1 MVGPRQVVYEIV
13 VESWQMLNCRGVFW
27 MSDAVG
33 YWTSIFYK
41 KGMEDFVN
49 DAALLRWSLK
59 ECELQCYWSQWE
71 HREIQWKPTLRSA
84 EAQSRVVETHI
95 VRVSTRHPER
105 AGAKDMYWP
114 RCCLFALYGIW
125 VCLLCDASTVRC
137 RCFCFVWFHIGIQ
150 YEIKWECRS
159 WKNWKFVHCS
169 MLSESSL
176 SRDIWLISIGCL
188 PHFLLYVQ
196 FWRYIL
202 CWYQPI
208 LLPQPLLSRKDPLP

>member
-13 VESWQMLNCRGVFW
+13 VKSWQMLNCRGVFW

-114 RCCLFALYGIW
+114 RCCL
-125 VCLLCDASTVRC
+125 LLCTVYGYVYYATLRQFGVDVFVLCDSTLGSNMKSNGSVDPGR
-137 RCFCFVWFHIGIQ
+137 IG
-150 YEIKWECRS
+150 
-159 WKNWKFVHCS
+159 N
-169 MLSESSL
+169 SSIVL
-176 SRDIWLISIGCL
+176 CYQKVPYLGIFGL
-188 PHFLLYVQ
+188 FLLAVYRTFCYMSSFGGRYYVDVSL
-196 FWRYIL
+196 FCYHNL
-202 CWYQPI
+202 C
-208 LLPQPLLSRKDPLP
+208 

>member
-1 MVGPRQVVYEIV
+1 MKSYGVWAAVLLISMGAPGNSMETDFTISRSTVPCRRNSHCSSKYTTPRARWCQRYVLAK
-13 VESWQMLNCRGVFW
+13 ML
-27 MSDAVG
+27 
-33 YWTSIFYK
+33 
-41 KGMEDFVN
+41 
-49 DAALLRWSLK
+49 
-59 ECELQCYWSQWE
+59 
-71 HREIQWKPTLRSA
+71 P
-84 EAQSRVVETHI
+84 
-95 VRVSTRHPER
+95 
-105 AGAKDMYWP
+105 
-114 RCCLFALYGIW
+114 FALYGIW

-150 YEIKWECRS
+150 YEIKWGCRS

-208 LLPQPLLSRKDPLP
+208 LLPQPLLSRKDPFLNSSLAILASACLRGLLPFIPRLTRHSKVT